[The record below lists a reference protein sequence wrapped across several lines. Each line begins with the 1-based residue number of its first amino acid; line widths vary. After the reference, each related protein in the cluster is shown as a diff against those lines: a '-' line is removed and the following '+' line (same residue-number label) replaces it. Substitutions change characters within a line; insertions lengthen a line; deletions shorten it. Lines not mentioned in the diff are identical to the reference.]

1 MKVELRRIELQNY
14 KDLFNETLKKL
25 KNSGREIDVDAI
37 FKLDDD
43 PGSRQWRMIE
53 FRWIWMRN
61 AMTMSQQL
69 QIS

>member
-43 PGSRQWRMIE
+43 PGSRQ
-53 FRWIWMRN
+53 
-61 AMTMSQQL
+61 
-69 QIS
+69 